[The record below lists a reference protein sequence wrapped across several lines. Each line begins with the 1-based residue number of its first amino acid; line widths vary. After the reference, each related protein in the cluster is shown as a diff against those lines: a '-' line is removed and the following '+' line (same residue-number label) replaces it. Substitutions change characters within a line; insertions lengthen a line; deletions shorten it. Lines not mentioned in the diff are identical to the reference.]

1 MKNILDTIK
10 KDDIVSIHLETSAIS
25 GKPMLCVDTYSEGE
39 VQHFIDTGIQ
49 IHLCNEFL
57 RSLNLVEAEFIYF
70 RTYEEYDSTITFIN
84 KLLEIKSYAEQ
95 VTERNYDDIGLL
107 AFEIYAYILNT
118 LLSKHRMAKKGWDKA
133 MQLKPLKEWVSE
145 AIGDLTKKCIKN
157 KAMNLGFY
165 LYRKNANG
173 IHQSRRFL

>member
-57 RSLNLVEAEFIYF
+57 RSLNLIEAERIYYE
-70 RTYEEYDSTITFIN
+70 TYAQYSITIHFIN
-84 KLLEIKSYAEQ
+84 QLLEIKSCAEQ
-95 VTERNYDDIGLL
+95 VTGKKYDDIDLS
-107 AFEIYAYILNT
+107 AYKIFAYILDT

-145 AIGDLTKKCIKN
+145 AIGDLTKS
-157 KAMNLGFY
+157 A
-165 LYRKNANG
+165 
-173 IHQSRRFL
+173 